1 MSDTQ
6 KSTQHSKGAPTNK
19 RHVYPFGIIGNCSYM
34 SYIDDTANVVWQCWP
49 YFDSSFIFGQLISE
63 NKGGRFSISPSGE
76 FTSRQYYLFNTNILV
91 TEFKASDG
99 AFRVIDFAPRFEL
112 YGRYHKPLQL
122 FRKVE
127 VLEGAPSV
135 RVVCS
140 PMGAYGEKKGEAVIG
155 SNSINYEGLDTKVR
169 LTTDIAKPHILN
181 EKDFILTENKY
192 LVLSWGSPLEAPL
205 KSTVEDFLLKTKE
218 YWRKWIRRTSIPA
231 IYQAEVIR
239 SALLLKLHQYEDT
252 GAIIASG
259 TTSLPEFPDHGRNW
273 DYRYCW
279 IRDTYFTLSALTD
292 LGHFTEA
299 ERYAHWTQNIV
310 QNEKGH
316 FQPVYTIDGSKKITE
331 SELDLEGF
339 QGNRPVR
346 IGNDAYR
353 QIQHDVYGQMLLSL
367 VPLFTDLRVFD
378 HSNPPSLNLV
388 HKCLD
393 KIGEVMDSP
402 CAGIWEF
409 RGKMQKHAESY
420 LFHWAGAAGAERI
433 ALNYNDEELCKK
445 AQAIKELAAQ
455 NIEICFNEDE
465 GFYGMSHENK
475 AANAS
480 EFLLVTM
487 NYLGHGKRAKE
498 HIRGL
503 EKYLKTD
510 GNLIFR
516 YRDLDDFGETH
527 STFLICGFWYAEALA
542 NIGEVEKA
550 REVFDSLLER
560 SNPLGIFSEDI
571 CPQDGSQ
578 WGNIAQTYSHVGLIN
593 TAFKIASQSDRF
605 SQ

>member
-1 MSDTQ
+1 MS
-6 KSTQHSKGAPTNK
+6 KK
-19 RHVYPFGIIGNCSYM
+19 HVYPFGIIGNCSYM
-34 SYIDDTANVVWQCWP
+34 SYIDDSANVVWQCWP
-49 YFDSSFIFGQLISE
+49 YFDSSFIFGSLVSE
-63 NKGGRFSISPSGE
+63 KKGGRFSITPSGKYN
-76 FTSRQYYLFNTNILV
+76 SKQHYQFNTNILV
-91 TEFKASDG
+91 TEFEAEDG
-99 AFRVIDFAPRFEL
+99 KFRVIDFAPRFEL

-122 FRKVE
+122 FRKIE
-127 VLEGAPSV
+127 ILEGAPSV
-135 RVVCS
+135 KVICR
-140 PMGAYGEKKGEAVIG
+140 PMGSYGEVEGQAVIG
-155 SNSINYEGLDTKVR
+155 SNSINYEGLETRVR
-169 LTTDIAKPHILN
+169 LTTDIAKPYILG
-181 EKDFILTENKY
+181 EKDFVLTEDKH
-192 LVLSWGSPLEAPL
+192 LALSWGQPLEAPL
-205 KSTVEDFLLKTKE
+205 KETFNEFYTKTKD
-218 YWRKWIRRTSIPA
+218 YWRKWIRRTSIPS

-259 TTSLPEFPDHGRNW
+259 TTSLPEYPGHGRNW

-279 IRDTYFTLSALTD
+279 IRDSYFTLAALTD

-299 ERYAHWTQNIV
+299 ERYAHYIQNLV

-316 FQPVYTIDGSKKITE
+316 FQPLYKIDGTKKVTE
-331 SELDLEGF
+331 SELELEGYM
-339 QGNRPVR
+339 GNSPVR

-378 HSNPPSLNLV
+378 HSNPPSLDLV

-393 KIGEVMDSP
+393 KIVEVMDQP

-420 LFHWAGAAGAERI
+420 LFHWAGAIGAEKI
-433 ALNYNDEELCKK
+433 ARNYNDKELCDK
-445 AQAIKELAAQ
+445 AMNIKRLASA
-455 NIEICFNEDE
+455 NIEKCFNEDE
-465 GFYGMSHENK
+465 EFYGMSHENK
-475 AANAS
+475 GPNAS

-487 NYLGHGKRAKE
+487 NYLGHGEKAKR
-498 HIRGL
+498 HVRGL
-503 EKYLKTD
+503 EKFLKTE

-550 REVFDSLLER
+550 KEVFESLLTR
-560 SNPLGIFSEDI
+560 ANPLGIFSEDI

-578 WGNIAQTYSHVGLIN
+578 WGNVAQTYSHVGLIN
-593 TAFKIASQSDRF
+593 TAFKIASQLDKLD
-605 SQ
+605 